1 MMDIVGS
8 ILIGISIVSVWYIFG
23 SIWNWTCG
31 KIESYRYAKWND
43 KDLKFITHLLRRHK
57 R

>member
-1 MMDIVGS
+1 MTDIIGS
-8 ILIGISIVSVWYIFG
+8 ILIGIAIVA
-23 SIWNWTCG
+23 IWATIHGLGLWFEG
-31 KIESYRYAKWND
+31 KWESYRYAKWKD

>member
-1 MMDIVGS
+1 MTDIVGS
-8 ILIGISIVSVWYIFG
+8 ILIGISLVAVWALVTGVSNWFG
-23 SIWNWTCG
+23 T
-31 KIESYRYAKWND
+31 KIESYRYAKWKD